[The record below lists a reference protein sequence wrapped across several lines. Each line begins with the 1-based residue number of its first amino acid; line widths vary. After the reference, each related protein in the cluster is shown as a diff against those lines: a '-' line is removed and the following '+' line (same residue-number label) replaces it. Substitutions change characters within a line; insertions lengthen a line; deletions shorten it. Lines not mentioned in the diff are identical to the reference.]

1 MTDLMVYD
9 KLEGLYRS
17 FLIIRQ
23 PHEYKDYIYKAGGTD
38 VTVTAG

>member
-17 FLIIRQ
+17 FFIVKKLHGYR
-23 PHEYKDYIYKAGGTD
+23 DYVCKAGGTD